1 MKHESLS
8 QVADH
13 QSQQTEGGNEH
24 TFIRLGRRLQRIAY
38 RMLGSVAEAED
49 IVQETWLRWNAAA
62 GQEIEN
68 EEAWLVSVTT
78 RLSVDRLRVI
88 KTQREHHSE
97 LWLSELQMTE
107 SPATPQ
113 EINERADDVSMAYLI
128 LLEQLA
134 PEARAAFLMH
144 EIFEIDYDQIAQ
156 ILHKTRE
163 ACRQLVSRAKV
174 QLRGERSHFF
184 VPQEIHHRL
193 LKIFVQALERADLAE
208 ISALLAEEL
217 VLMGNSD
224 QQSTC
229 FLKQDEQSPAY
240 VLSHMMSDPPHDNLF
255 LSAREGLKPF
265 RQRRRSRS
273 IVYDTPSTHLTTP
286 DEF

>member
-13 QSQQTEGGNEH
+13 QSQHTVEGNEH

-49 IVQETWLRWNAAA
+49 IVQDTWLRWNAAA

-88 KTQREHHSE
+88 KIQREHHSE
-97 LWLSELQMTE
+97 LWLSEFQMTE

-113 EINERADDVSMAYLI
+113 EINERADDVSVAYLM
-128 LLEQLA
+128 LLELLA
-134 PEARAAFLMH
+134 PEAHAAFLMH
-144 EIFEIDYDQIAQ
+144 EVFDIDYDQIAHR
-156 ILHKTRE
+156 LHKTQE

-174 QLRGERSHFF
+174 QLRSERPHSF
-184 VPQEIHHRL
+184 VPQEVHRYL
-193 LKIFVQALERADLAE
+193 LKIFVQVLERADPAP
-208 ISALLAEEL
+208 IRALLTDETM
-217 VLMGNSD
+217 LMGNSD
-224 QQSTC
+224 EQRAGI
-229 FLKQDEQSPAY
+229 LEKDEPSHAY
-240 VLSHMMSDPPHDNLF
+240 VLFHVTSEPPHDNQF
-255 LSAREGLKPF
+255 LSVREGPKQF
-265 RQRRRSRS
+265 RQRHRC
-273 IVYDTPSTHLTTP
+273 
-286 DEF
+286 

>member
-13 QSQQTEGGNEH
+13 QSQHTVEGNEH

-49 IVQETWLRWNAAA
+49 IVQDTWLRWNAAA

-68 EEAWLVSVTT
+68 EEAWLVCVTT

-88 KTQREHHSE
+88 KNQREHQSE
-97 LWLSELQMTE
+97 LWLCDFQMMG
-107 SPATPQ
+107 SPSTPQ

-144 EIFEIDYDQIAQ
+144 EIFEVGYDQIAPM
-156 ILHKTRE
+156 LHKTQE

-174 QLRGERSHFF
+174 QLRSERTHFF
-184 VPQEIHHRL
+184 VPQ
-193 LKIFVQALERADLAE
+193 
-208 ISALLAEEL
+208 
-217 VLMGNSD
+217 
-224 QQSTC
+224 
-229 FLKQDEQSPAY
+229 
-240 VLSHMMSDPPHDNLF
+240 
-255 LSAREGLKPF
+255 
-265 RQRRRSRS
+265 
-273 IVYDTPSTHLTTP
+273 
-286 DEF
+286 